1 MVQDLPLM
9 RRLRMNHPSAVLKN
23 YSKATGNKRAQVT
36 VIATV
41 CATMAMKANDS
52 IRMSH
57 TLPR

>member
-1 MVQDLPLM
+1 M

-41 CATMAMKANDS
+41 GATMAMKANDS

>member
-1 MVQDLPLM
+1 MG
-9 RRLRMNHPSAVLKN
+9 RLRMNHPSAVITN

-41 CATMAMKANDS
+41 GATMAMKANDS